1 MSDDWQIFRGDPEKP
16 HSETD
21 RLMNGAPPWRDFTRS
36 TDYRGQTYKA
46 KENEIRLVNAALH
59 LRRPMLVTGPA
70 GSGKSSLA
78 YAIAEELQLKPVLKW
93 PINSRTM
100 LNDGLY
106 HYDAIARL
114 RDSNLKDARADDITN
129 YLSLSPLGTALA
141 SAAPRVLLI
150 DEIDKADM
158 DLPNDLL
165 HVLEEGSFVIPELR
179 RLADKQIEIQIAT
192 SDSQKQSIPVIGG
205 VVQCRTFPI
214 IVMTSNGER
223 DLPLAFNRRCLRLTI
238 EQPNH
243 GELVDIVK
251 SHLGKAL
258 DEKKVGN
265 EDLAALVKTFETLR
279 AAGNVMATDQ
289 LLNLVFLLFT
299 GSYPPKGE
307 DRAKLESLLFR
318 GLNQE

>member
-1 MSDDWQIFRGDPEKP
+1 MSDEWQIFRGSPEKP

-21 RLMNGAPPWRDFTRS
+21 RLVKGAPPWRDFTRS

-59 LRRPMLVTGPA
+59 LRRPMLVTGPP

-78 YAIAEELQLKPVLKW
+78 YAIAEELELKPVLKW
-93 PINSRTM
+93 PINSRTT

-114 RDSNLKDARADDITN
+114 RDANLKDARADDITN

-141 SAAPRVLLI
+141 SPTPRVLLI

-165 HVLEEGSFVIPELR
+165 HILEEGSFVIPELR
-179 RLADKQIEIQIAT
+179 RLADKQKEIQIAT
-192 SDSQKQSIPVIGG
+192 SEDQKQRISIIGG
-205 VVQCRTFPI
+205 VVQCRTFPV

-223 DLPLAFNRRCLRLTI
+223 ELPLAFNRRCLRLQI
-238 EQPNH
+238 EEPTH
-243 GELVDIVK
+243 DELISIVN
-251 SHLGKAL
+251 SHLGKVL
-258 DEKKVGN
+258 TEKGVEREK
-265 EDLAALVKTFETLR
+265 LAELVKRFEIAR
-279 AAGNVMATDQ
+279 ATGNVMATDQ
-289 LLNLVFLLFT
+289 LLNLVYLLFAGSVPPT
-299 GSYPPKGE
+299 GGDKP
-307 DRAKLESLLFR
+307 KLEGLLFR
-318 GLNQE
+318 GLNQQ